1 MNIVLVGPPGAGK
14 GTQAAILEARTVL
27 THVASGDLLRQHIQH
42 KTPLGELA
50 KAYIDRGELVPSDVV
65 INMILERIS
74 QPDCMHGV
82 IFDGFPRTIDQAIAL
97 SDILEEH
104 GHTIDAVIFLNASQE
119 VLLKRI
125 AGRQTCPE
133 CQLSYNIYY
142 APPHQ
147 AGFCDQCGNT
157 LHMRTDDTIETAAR
171 RLEVYFAQTMPL
183 IAHYQELDLLFEL
196 DGVGETD
203 AITEQLLGIIDSIG
217 NRERVVGYVPMSHS
231 KNRAKNIIAA

>member
-27 THVASGDLLRQHIQH
+27 KHVASGDLLRQHIQH
-42 KTPLGELA
+42 ETPLGELA
-50 KAYIDRGELVPSDVV
+50 KAYIDRGELVPSDLV
-65 INMILERIS
+65 ITMILERIN

-97 SDILEEH
+97 SHMLEEH

-119 VLLKRI
+119 VLLKRVS
-125 AGRQTCPE
+125 GRQTCQE

-147 AGFCDQCGNT
+147 AGFCDKCGNP
-157 LHMRTDDTIETAAR
+157 LHMRSDDSVETAQH

-183 IAHYQELDLLFEL
+183 VAYYQERDLLFEL
-196 DGVGETD
+196 DGVGETEV
-203 AITEQLLGIIDSIG
+203 ITEQLLDIIDSLG
-217 NRERVVGYVPMSHS
+217 KRERALGSVPMA
-231 KNRAKNIIAA
+231 RAKARTKNTISV